1 MLCTLSGMLPFIRRY
16 GKSIVKALA
25 KAAAICIFSKAP
37 KIFMIFS
44 YHNLYRKD
52 PRQKARRRAE
62 MHKAAAI
69 WQGVTL

>member
-1 MLCTLSGMLPFIRRY
+1 MLYALHIIGNAA
-16 GKSIVKALA
+16 VHKAIWQIHCQSPCK

-52 PRQKARRRAE
+52 PRQKARRRGKNA
-62 MHKAAAI
+62 
-69 WQGVTL
+69 